1 MTKVNLSDYIVI
13 DIETASEYPSF
24 ENMDENLQQ
33 LWIEKSGRQLTEE
46 TNAAAFYQMRSGVMA
61 EFAKIVCI
69 SIGCFIRE
77 ESLKLKI
84 KSFYGNDEKLL
95 LNNFIHTMN
104 NIKRN
109 KWSFAGHNIK
119 EFDIPFICRRMLI
132 NEIVI
137 PDYLDFQNTKPWEN
151 NMFDTFQYWRFGD
164 YKNFT
169 SLKLLSKI
177 LNVPSSK
184 DDIDGSMVG
193 GLYWEADP
201 TQQEINLMR
210 IAEYCNKDVAT
221 TANIML
227 RMTNEILVN
236 EANISFVKSN

>member
-1 MTKVNLSDYIVI
+1 
-13 DIETASEYPSF
+13 
-24 ENMDENLQQ
+24 
-33 LWIEKSGRQLTEE
+33 
-46 TNAAAFYQMRSGVMA
+46 
-61 EFAKIVCI
+61 
-69 SIGCFIRE
+69 
-77 ESLKLKI
+77 
-84 KSFYGNDEKLL
+84 
-95 LNNFIHTMN
+95 
-104 NIKRN
+104 
-109 KWSFAGHNIK
+109 
-119 EFDIPFICRRMLI
+119 MLI

-151 NMFDTFQYWRFGD
+151 NMFDTFHYWRFGD

-227 RMTNEILVN
+227 KMTNEILVN